1 MIFYQKKAGL
11 LRRLT
16 STLFVTAP
24 VFSRG
29 DITFETFDSALGLDI
44 LSTFLIS
51 RLQPASSTL
60 LACSGHF

>member
-16 STLFVTAP
+16 SILFVTAP
-24 VFSRG
+24 VFSRD
-29 DITFETFDSALGLDI
+29 DITFETFDSALRLDI

-51 RLQPASSTL
+51 RL
-60 LACSGHF
+60 